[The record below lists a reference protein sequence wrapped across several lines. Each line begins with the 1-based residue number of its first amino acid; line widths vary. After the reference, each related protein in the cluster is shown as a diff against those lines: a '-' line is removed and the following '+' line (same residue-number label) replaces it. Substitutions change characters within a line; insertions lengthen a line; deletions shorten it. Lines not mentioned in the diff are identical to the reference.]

1 MLKSFVDYLVKLGEG
16 KTITTKEIN
25 GETYAN
31 KDLVR
36 IAPHV
41 DRPSRLQVNGL
52 DSIAKLV
59 HNELDMAENRPVY
72 IRVIGPREVEVFTTL
87 DSYMER
93 DHLYDAECD
102 APFFSGGWMPHEEAI
117 IKLRSAFIPNEGTEY
132 LLDLLSRICKD
143 EGVSSDDNGVSQTVT
158 ARQGISLKQFEP
170 VRSRITL
177 RPYRTF
183 TEVEQPESEFI
194 LRVDEDARVGLIEAD
209 GGAWK
214 MEAKANVAAYF
225 ETTLAEEVRS
235 GAVVVML

>member
-25 GETYAN
+25 GETYAVES
-31 KDLVR
+31 LVR
-36 IAPHV
+36 IPPHV
-41 DRPSRLQVNGL
+41 DRPSRLHVNGL

-59 HNELDMAENRPVY
+59 HHELDMAENRPVY
-72 IRVIGPREVEVFTTL
+72 IRVVSPREVEVFTTL

-102 APFFSGGWMPHEEAI
+102 APLFSGGWMEHENAI
-117 IKLRSAFIPNEGTEY
+117 IKLRSMFIPNEGTDY

-143 EGVSSDDNGVSQTVT
+143 DSVNSDDNGVSQTVT
-158 ARQGISLKQFEP
+158 ARQGISLKHFEA
-170 VRSRITL
+170 VRSRVAL

-194 LRVDEDARVGLIEAD
+194 LRLDDEGRVGLIEAD
-209 GGAWK
+209 GGVWK
-214 MEAKANVAAYF
+214 MTAKASIAAYF
-225 ETTLAEEVRS
+225 ETMLKEEVQS
-235 GAVVVML
+235 GSVVVML

>member
-25 GETYAN
+25 GETYAVES
-31 KDLVR
+31 LVR
-36 IAPHV
+36 IPPHV
-41 DRPSRLQVNGL
+41 DRPRRLQVNGL

-59 HNELDMAENRPVY
+59 HHELDMAENRPVY
-72 IRVIGPREVEVFTTL
+72 IRVVSPREVEVFTTL

-102 APFFSGGWMPHEEAI
+102 APLFSGGWMEQENAI
-117 IKLRSAFIPNEGTEY
+117 IKLRSMFIPNEGTDY

-143 EGVSSDDNGVSQTVT
+143 DSVSSDDNGVSQTVT
-158 ARQGISLKQFEP
+158 ARQGISLKHFEA
-170 VRSRITL
+170 VRSRVAL

-194 LRVDEDARVGLIEAD
+194 LRLDDEGRVGLIEAD

-214 MEAKANVAAYF
+214 MTAKASIAAYF
-225 ETTLAEEVRS
+225 ETMLKEEVQS
-235 GAVVVML
+235 GSVVVML

>member
-1 MLKSFVDYLVKLGEG
+1 MLKEFVDYLVKLGEG

-25 GETYAN
+25 GETYAATA
-31 KDLVR
+31 LHR

-41 DRPSRLQVNGL
+41 DRPAKITVNGL

-59 HNELDMAENRPVY
+59 RTELDMAENRPVY
-72 IRVIGPREVEVFTTL
+72 IRVASPRSVEVFTTL

-93 DHLYDAECD
+93 DFLYAAECD
-102 APFFSGGWMPHEEAI
+102 APNFSGGWQPQEEAI

-143 EGVSSDDNGVSQTVT
+143 DSVTSDDNGVSQTVT
-158 ARQGISLKQFEP
+158 ARQGISLKSYEA
-170 VRSRITL
+170 VRGRIPL

-194 LRVDEDARVGLIEAD
+194 LRLDENGRVGLIEAD

-214 MEAKANVAAYF
+214 MEAKSKIAAYF
-225 ETTLAEEVRS
+225 ETMLADEVRA
-235 GAVVVML
+235 GHVVVML

>member
-1 MLKSFVDYLVKLGEG
+1 MLKEFADFLVKLGED
-16 KTITTKEIN
+16 KTIATKEIN
-25 GETYAN
+25 GDTYAA
-31 KDLVR
+31 KDLHR

-41 DRPSRLQVNGL
+41 DRPDEITVNGL

-59 HNELDMAENRPVY
+59 CHELDMVEDRPVY
-72 IRVIGPREVEVFTTL
+72 IRVVGPRSVEVFTTL
-87 DSYMER
+87 DSFMKR
-93 DHLYDAECD
+93 DFLYAAKCD
-102 APFFSGGWMPHEEAI
+102 APDFREGWMSQEEAI

-143 EGVSSDDNGVSQTVT
+143 EAVSSDDNGVSQTVT

-170 VRSRITL
+170 VRPRIAL

-194 LRVDEDARVGLIEAD
+194 LRVEEGPRVGLIEAD

-214 MEAKANVAAYF
+214 MTAKANIAAYF
-225 ETTLAEEVRS
+225 ADSLAEEVNS